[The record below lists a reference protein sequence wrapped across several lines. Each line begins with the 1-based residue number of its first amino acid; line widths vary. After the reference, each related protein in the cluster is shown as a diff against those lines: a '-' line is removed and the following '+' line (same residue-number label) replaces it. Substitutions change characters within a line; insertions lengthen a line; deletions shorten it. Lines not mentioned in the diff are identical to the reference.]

1 MCKCAPLV
9 LFLCSLVAAP
19 SARTQQQDAT
29 DENAYYVF
37 NGKALEIAKDN
48 PAYAKHMR
56 WQVWLYPA
64 GVRIPRHTAGLQ
76 YSRWGLIEDTSA
88 GRVLKRLET
97 AQRFEVAYL
106 KFFGADTWGR
116 FTFLNA
122 VGPIAIA
129 EQPTETHSTEIQFTD
144 AQPPDLE
151 QLYQLRRLDDRLDK
165 LMATAE
171 PSLEN
176 NDSQGPSSPMRAY
189 FDQIRDALQR
199 VNKLSSQLA
208 RVHPQLQFIQLE
220 LAKAQPE
227 IERAEKD
234 AQKITAVLPSVKLP
248 SSKIWMSQR
257 ENGGRDGL
265 KETAITEI
273 GSGVSVEE
281 KWTGGDGSMAGTI
294 ILTTIPYDDIGKI
307 DLVPPV
313 PALDDTWTIRVHA
326 ARAPFPQKIDSPQRR
341 TIKKTFPAVNYT
353 TTENS
358 VYFVLL
364 NSNDAQDAYAYFLYH
379 KQLGR

>member
-1 MCKCAPLV
+1 MRKFAPLV
-9 LFLCSLVAAP
+9 LCLCLLVFVP
-19 SARTQQQDAT
+19 CGRTQDDN

-48 PAYAKHMR
+48 PAYAKHTR

-88 GRVLKRLET
+88 GRVLKRLQT
-97 AQRFEVAYL
+97 AQRFELAYL

-116 FTFLNA
+116 FTFLNS

-129 EQPTETHSTEIQFTD
+129 EQPTETHSTDIQFTE

-165 LMATAE
+165 LMATAV

-176 NDSQGPSSPMRAY
+176 NDSQGPSSPVKGY

-199 VNKLSSQLA
+199 ASKLSSQLA
-208 RVHPQLQFIQLE
+208 RVHPQLQFIQLD

-234 AQKITAVLPSVKLP
+234 APKITAVLPSVKLP

-257 ENGGRDGL
+257 ENAGRDGL
-265 KETAITEI
+265 KEIAITEI

-294 ILTTIPYDDIGKI
+294 ILTTIPYDDIGNI
-307 DLVPPV
+307 DLVPPM
-313 PALDDTWTIRVHA
+313 PTLDDTWTVRVHA

-341 TIKKTFPAVNYT
+341 TTKKTFPAVNYA

>member
-1 MCKCAPLV
+1 MCKFAPLV
-9 LFLCSLVAAP
+9 LCLCLFVVVP
-19 SARTQQQDAT
+19 CARTQRQGDN

-88 GRVLKRLET
+88 GRVLKRLEA
-97 AQRFEVAYL
+97 AQRFEEAYL
-106 KFFGADTWGR
+106 NFFGPDTWGR
-116 FTFLNA
+116 YTFLNS
-122 VGPIAIA
+122 VGPIAIT
-129 EQPTETHSTEIQFTD
+129 EQPTETHSTEIQFTET
-144 AQPPDLE
+144 QPPDLAE
-151 QLYQLRRLDDRLDK
+151 QYQLRRLDDRLDK
-165 LMATAE
+165 LITTAE

-176 NDSQGPSSPMRAY
+176 NESQGPSSPVKGY

-199 VNKLSSQLA
+199 VSKLSSQLA
-208 RVHPQLQFIQLE
+208 RVHPQPQFIKLE

-227 IERAEKD
+227 IEQAEKD
-234 AQKITAVLPSVKLP
+234 APKITAILPSVKLP

-257 ENGGRDGL
+257 ENAGRDGL
-265 KETAITEI
+265 KEIAITEI

-294 ILTTIPYDDIGKI
+294 ILTTIPYDDIGTI
-307 DLVPPV
+307 DLVPPM
-313 PALDDTWTIRVHA
+313 PTLDDTWTVRVHA
-326 ARAPFPQKIDSPQRR
+326 ARAPFPQKIDSPQRM
-341 TIKKTFPAVNYT
+341 TIKKTFPAVNYA